1 VASPPEPFRKAIAPF
16 HDGIVVGCECMHCW
30 YWLGDT
36 CRDDNIPFALGHAWG
51 TSIAPSQATL
61 CGTRRRAASR
71 SCWSGAASP
80 RNCASLYFPRFPY

>member
-30 YWLGDT
+30 YWLADT

-51 TSIAPSQATL
+51 MKAVHGLPPEIL
-61 CGTRRRAASR
+61 R
-71 SCWSGAASP
+71 SALVW
-80 RNCASLYFPRFPY
+80 RN